1 MYENHRSVLRL
12 ISIMSTIIV
21 LALPAA
27 AQVDRASINGTV
39 ADSSGA
45 MVQGAKVV
53 LLSPATGLHRETATN
68 AAGIYD
74 FSALPIGNYKIAVSK
89 DGFKTVDIPNLEL
102 AVGQPRTVD
111 VRLEVGAI
119 SNTVEVTAAVETLN
133 RSSAEVGGTIDSTQ
147 IKQIPISGRNW
158 ASLMLLVPGAI
169 NYGDGAQRAIRFSGH
184 SLDDSNFTF
193 DGVDTS
199 GVQEQTQ
206 KADTRLN
213 IALDAISEFRVSTGV
228 YTAESGAAGGAQIN
242 VVSKSG
248 TDQYHGSTF
257 YAVRNDA
264 LDARSPFDLTPTGL
278 PPFTLHQFGGSFGG
292 PIIKDKAFF
301 YANYEGLRQSLGQTF
316 INFVPNAAFRA
327 QVLATSPALK
337 PLLDAYP
344 TGGTPVDDITDQ
356 ITRVATDTI
365 REDAGMFRFD
375 YRFSDQTTMYARYN
389 VDNAFIDNPS
399 DALGT
404 HEVIPHVPTNVVLQ
418 LQHTFSP
425 TTVNEWKFGFN
436 RANFHDFVIGTSPVS
451 ASPGPFDSTTGNSLD
466 TEVGNT
472 FSYIDNLTMLRGRH
486 TLKAGIDI
494 RRIQLNNS
502 GNTIT
507 TSSISFPSADDFINN
522 RADSASL
529 LLGEGVVGS
538 RRTFYQGYFQDEFKV
553 TPNLTLN
560 LGLRYEYYTVV
571 HEILN
576 RSAVVDIQGCGG
588 FCPRG
593 TPYYS
598 PNYGDLGPRLGI
610 AWAPGALHGK
620 TVIRTGYGIYYGGN
634 QNDDFSDPAESAV
647 PRFSL
652 SSSDFPALSY
662 PLVAFL
668 DPKNQLFS
676 PKAIDRHRKDLSY
689 QNWDV
694 AIQQQLPGNFVAQVT
709 YVGSKG
715 THLFTRH
722 TINLL
727 DPVTRKRPLAGFGSF
742 GLKANDGNNEFNAL
756 QANVERRFTNGLL
769 FQMNYMWSHGI
780 TDASIG
786 SGESVSFQNQ
796 SCRSCDRSDTNID
809 VRHTMTMNGVYQ
821 LPFGPG
827 RQFLTGNGP
836 ASWILGGWSLAG
848 IASARSGLPLN
859 ITVSRKSSDL
869 PDGNTSSQR
878 PNLVPGVPIYPAN
891 QTINNWLN
899 PAAFALPAPGTWG
912 NLGRYIA
919 RGPGNYEIDSSLTKT
934 FKLSERFGLNFRAAA
949 FNLLN
954 HPMYSNPSAS
964 LGSFT
969 GSSPKP
975 SASFG
980 KITSILND
988 GATGT
993 GAPRRVEFMMRFEF

>member
-1 MYENHRSVLRL
+1 MYENRRFAFWL
-12 ISIMSTIIV
+12 ISLLITSILV
-21 LALPAA
+21 LPAA
-27 AQVDRASINGTV
+27 AQVDRAAINGTV
-39 ADSSGA
+39 TDSTGA
-45 MVQGAKVV
+45 VVQGAKVV
-53 LLSPATGLHRETATN
+53 LLSAATGLRRETATN

-74 FSALPIGNYKIAVSK
+74 FSAVPIGAYKIDISK
-89 DGFKTVDIPNLEL
+89 DGFKSVEIPNFEL
-102 AVGQPRTVD
+102 AVGQPRTID
-111 VRLEVGAI
+111 VHLEVGTI
-119 SNTVEVTAAVETLN
+119 SNTVEVTTSVEPLN
-133 RSSAEVGGTIDSTQ
+133 RSSAEVGGLIESTQ
-147 IKQIPISGRNW
+147 IKEIPISGRNW
-158 ASLMLLVPGAI
+158 ASLMLLAPGAI
-169 NYGDGAQRAIRFSGH
+169 NYGNGAQRAIRFSGH

-242 VVSKSG
+242 VVSKTG
-248 TDQYHGSTF
+248 TDQFHGSTF

-264 LDARSPFDLTPTGL
+264 LDARSPFDLTPGGL

-292 PIIKDKAFF
+292 AIIKDKAFF
-301 YANYEGLRQSLGQTF
+301 YANYEGLRQNLGQTF

-327 QVLATSPALK
+327 KVLATSPALK
-337 PLLDAYP
+337 PILDAYP
-344 TGGTPVDDITDQ
+344 AGGTPVDDITDQ
-356 ITRVATDTI
+356 IIRVASDTI

-375 YRFSDQTTMYARYN
+375 YRFSDATSMYARYN

-404 HEVIPHVPTNVVLQ
+404 HEVIPHIPTNVVLQ
-418 LQHTFSP
+418 LQHIFSP

-436 RANFHDFVIGTSPVS
+436 RANFHDFVLGTAPLSV
-451 ASPGPFDSTTGNSLD
+451 SPGPFDGASGNSLD

-486 TLKAGIDI
+486 TLKTGLDI

-507 TSSISFPSADDFINN
+507 TSSIDFPSADDFIHN
-522 RADSASL
+522 RADSATL
-529 LLGEGVVGS
+529 LQGEGVVGN
-538 RRTFYQGYFQDEFKV
+538 RRTFFQGYFQDEFKV

-560 LGLRYEYYTVV
+560 LGLRYEYYTVA

-576 RSAVVDIQGCGG
+576 RSAVVDIVGCGG

-598 PNYGDLGPRLGI
+598 PNYADLGPRLGI
-610 AWAPGALHGK
+610 AWAPAALRGK
-620 TVIRTGYGIYYGGN
+620 TVIRTGYGIYYGAN

-668 DPKNQLFS
+668 DPKNQLFT

-689 QNWDV
+689 QNWDFM
-694 AIQQQLPGNFVAQVT
+694 IQQQLPGNFIAQVG

-727 DPVTRKRPLAGFGSF
+727 DPVTRKRPLAGFGQF

-756 QANVERRFTNGLL
+756 QANLERRFTNGLL

-786 SGESVSFQNQ
+786 SGESVAFQNQ
-796 SCRSCDRSDTNID
+796 SCRACDRSDTNID
-809 VRHTMTMNGVYQ
+809 VRHVMTMNAVYQ

-827 RQFLTGNGP
+827 RTFLTDNGP
-836 ASWILGGWSLAG
+836 ASWLLRGWSLAG

-859 ITVSRKSSDL
+859 ITVSRRSSDL
-869 PDGNTSSQR
+869 PDGNTGSQR
-878 PNLVPGVPIYPAN
+878 PNLVPGVPIYPAHR
-891 QTINNWLN
+891 TINNWLN

-919 RGPGNYEIDSSLTKT
+919 RGPGNYEIDSSLTRT
-934 FKLSERFGLNFRAAA
+934 FKFSERFGLNFRAAA
-949 FNLLN
+949 FNLFN
-954 HPMYSNPSAS
+954 HPMYANPSGS
-964 LGSFT
+964 LGAFT
-969 GSSPKP
+969 GPAPKP

-980 KITSILND
+980 RITNILNN